1 MVNPYN
7 VSGNS
12 HPGSGYMES
21 GAKEQLFFDMAKY
34 SVQNQTDTPRI
45 FRPVPLKPSPPQRPK
60 SHLYAFMLKN
70 EARAWTFKT
79 VALTLQPYKNKHFT
93 KMKRIT
99 CYVLALCA
107 LPMLL
112 TSCAQTKEFT
122 ESNINGEW
130 NIVSADGFNAADEET
145 MDAPFLGFNT
155 AEKRLYGSTGCNNV
169 MGSIKTDSLSQG
181 RLSFSP
187 VAMTRRYCPNDQ
199 LERHISGMFDKV
211 RKLRMKGSKL
221 MLTDE
226 DGKVLITLSRRSTQA
241 Q

>member
-1 MVNPYN
+1 
-7 VSGNS
+7 
-12 HPGSGYMES
+12 
-21 GAKEQLFFDMAKY
+21 
-34 SVQNQTDTPRI
+34 
-45 FRPVPLKPSPPQRPK
+45 
-60 SHLYAFMLKN
+60 
-70 EARAWTFKT
+70 
-79 VALTLQPYKNKHFT
+79 
-93 KMKRIT
+93 MKRIT

-155 AEKRLYGSTGCNNV
+155 AEKRLYGSTGCNSV

>member
-1 MVNPYN
+1 
-7 VSGNS
+7 
-12 HPGSGYMES
+12 
-21 GAKEQLFFDMAKY
+21 
-34 SVQNQTDTPRI
+34 
-45 FRPVPLKPSPPQRPK
+45 
-60 SHLYAFMLKN
+60 
-70 EARAWTFKT
+70 
-79 VALTLQPYKNKHFT
+79 
-93 KMKRIT
+93 MKRIT

-155 AEKRLYGSTGCNNV
+155 AAKRLYGSTGCNNV